1 MQKLLSPL
9 IFPVYR
15 HPGNGGLSF
24 PFTLLVIL
32 VLTITGA
39 CGRSQTVQP
48 VPTGLVETIP
58 SVTLEASPSETVV
71 KIPSEALGTVPSEPI
86 ETAIPTSKPLLELG
100 AGDHALTMIYD
111 GLQRSYV
118 IHIPPGLDPSRPVP
132 MVLAFHGLGLNA
144 SEMNRISGFSD
155 QSDSSGFIVIYPEGT
170 GETKSWNGGHC
181 CGTAARDRVDDVGF
195 VRALIGELSTT
206 LPIDTKQ
213 IHATGFSNGAIFTYR
228 LACELSDL
236 IASFGPVSATP
247 AEDDLQTCAPP
258 RAVPLMHFHGTADDP
273 NPYDGGQA
281 PGGFYFVPVDTA
293 IQFWTGFNGCPT
305 PPQTTE
311 SGSIR
316 HDSYAPCE
324 SGSAVELYTIMDG
337 KHAWPGGEAVNQKMG
352 EPNMEIS
359 ATALLW
365 DFFRSH
371 PMP

>member
-1 MQKLLSPL
+1 MQKFLSPL
-9 IFPVYR
+9 ILPGYR
-15 HPGNGGLSF
+15 RPGNGGFSF
-24 PFTLLVIL
+24 PFTLLIIL

-39 CGRSQTVQP
+39 CARSQTVQS
-48 VPTGLVETIP
+48 VPTGLAETIP
-58 SVTLEASPSETVV
+58 SIITEAVPSETVV
-71 KIPSEALGTVPSEPI
+71 LIPSHGIETVQPEPI
-86 ETAIPTSKPLLELG
+86 VTFSPTNKPPLELG
-100 AGDHALTMIYD
+100 PGDHALTMFYD
-111 GLQRSYV
+111 GLERSYV
-118 IHIPPGLDPSRPVP
+118 VHIPPGLDPSQPVP

-144 SEMNRISGFSD
+144 SEMNRISGLSGE
-155 QSDSSGFIVIYPEGT
+155 SDSSGFIVIYPEGT

-181 CGTAARDRVDDVGF
+181 CGTAARDRVDDAGF

-206 LPIDTKQ
+206 LPVDKKQ

-281 PGGFYFVPVDTA
+281 PGGYYFVPVSTA

-305 PPQTTE
+305 PPQTNE

-316 HDSYAPCE
+316 HDTYAPCKD
-324 SGSAVELYTIMDG
+324 GSDVELYTISGG